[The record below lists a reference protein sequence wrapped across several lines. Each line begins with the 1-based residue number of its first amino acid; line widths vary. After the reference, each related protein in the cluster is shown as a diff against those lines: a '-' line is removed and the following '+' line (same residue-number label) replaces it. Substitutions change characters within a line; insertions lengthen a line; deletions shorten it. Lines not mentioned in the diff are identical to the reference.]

1 MSYDAAAAF
10 LAQKKL
16 EDPERYA
23 EVCRKYPVQSSHNE
37 KRDTDGISPWIARQQ
52 RGPSGGVPREHKRT
66 FTDEEWAEVQEARR
80 IGRRELKIDYL
91 HALQLVTT
99 GEE

>member
-1 MSYDAAAAF
+1 MYDAADAF

-16 EDPERYA
+16 EDPDRYA
-23 EVCRKYPVQSSHNE
+23 EVCKKYPVQSRHGQ
-37 KRDTDGISPWIARQQ
+37 KRDEDGISPKVAR
-52 RGPSGGVPREHKRT
+52 RLAGPSGGVPKSHKRT
-66 FTDEEWAEVQEARR
+66 FTDEEWAEVQQARR

-99 GEE
+99 GE